1 MPTYGYQC
9 VECQHEF
16 SVFQAMKDDPI
27 KICPNCQGAVKRL
40 MYPVGIVFKGSGWY
54 VNDSRPADKSEKAD
68 SDAAKPAETASG
80 DAAKTET
87 PKTETAATSE
97 KSDGPAKTDK
107 PAKAESKPETAAKS

>member
-9 VECQHEF
+9 NECQHEF
-16 SVFQAMKDDPI
+16 SVFQSMKDDPV
-27 KICPNCQGAVKRL
+27 KICPVCQGTTKRL

-68 SDAAKPAETASG
+68 ADAAKPAEPASG

-87 PKTETAATSE
+87 PKTDAP
-97 KSDGPAKTDK
+97 KSDTAKPDAPK
-107 PAKAESKPETAAKS
+107 SESKPETPAAKA